1 MAGAE
6 KGSQEE
12 EELDLGLKMFSFCQ
26 TPGRI
31 KCLHAWVSTVKRE
44 GG

>member
-1 MAGAE
+1 MPGAE

-12 EELDLGLKMFSFCQ
+12 EELDLGLKMFSFRQ

-31 KCLHAWVSTVKRE
+31 KCLHAWVSTVKR
-44 GG
+44 GDG